1 MVLAKA
7 LPDIAEQYEQHLVDP
22 TLHELGIE
30 LRSRYQKAVNGLL
43 TLTNRESLL
52 AHNPTL
58 ARSIS
63 LRNPYVDPLNI
74 LQVELL
80 RRLRQENLN
89 DDDKKQIADA
99 LKITIN
105 GIAHGMRNT
114 G

>member
-1 MVLAKA
+1 MAKA

-22 TLHELGIE
+22 TLHELGVT
-30 LRSRYQKAVNGLL
+30 LRARYQKAVDGLL
-43 TLTNRESLL
+43 TLTSRDTLL

-89 DDDKKQIADA
+89 DDEKKQISDA
-99 LKITIN
+99 LKITVN